1 MSDALLSRIAETL
14 YWTGRYVE
22 RADDTARTLDVYVHY
37 MLEDPDAD
45 EDADCRGMLAIL
57 GVPAPD
63 EGPMDIGTALSLLAY
78 DPKNPSAISGAI
90 RAARAGVRSVRD
102 VVSSEMWECLNV
114 TSLGLSAQRRSADR
128 LGPHMYF
135 RFVRERAAL
144 FFGLAESTMSHDDAW
159 RFLVLGRSLERVDM
173 TARLLLAR
181 MSGTRHQLGW
191 LTVLHACGAHES
203 FIRTHGWA
211 SDPSDVAEF
220 LMLDRLFPRSVLAA
234 LTSAEEALRALDPGD
249 ADRSGTGDPA
259 RREIGQLRT
268 RLEYAD
274 PGQIE
279 TDLPDL
285 IESLQGPA
293 GRPTRPSPSA
303 TSPTR
308 PRWPGRRRA
317 DMGWRVGVVH
327 TTKVTYRGTAR
338 ASYNECRMTP
348 PTMTRQTTLA
358 TSVRT
363 GSNVPI
369 WSYRDYFGTTVSSF
383 DIQEPHEEL
392 LVQASATVQ
401 TSAAPPAPT
410 PLPWIE
416 LRERAAASY
425 VLEYLAETGAPPW
438 TTT

>member
-22 RADDTARTLDVYVHY
+22 RADDTARMLDVYVHY

-90 RAARAGVRSVRD
+90 RAARAGMRSVRD

-211 SDPSDVAEF
+211 SDPSDVAKF

-234 LTSAEEALRALDPGD
+234 LTNAEEALRALDPGD

-268 RLEYAD
+268 PLEYAD

-285 IESLQGPA
+285 IESLQVA
-293 GRPTRPSPSA
+293 CRQANEAITKRYFAYSA
-303 TSPTR
+303 PVA
-308 PRWPGRRRA
+308 WA
-317 DMGWRVGVVH
+317 
-327 TTKVTYRGTAR
+327 
-338 ASYNECRMTP
+338 
-348 PTMTRQTTLA
+348 
-358 TSVRT
+358 
-363 GSNVPI
+363 
-369 WSYRDYFGTTVSSF
+369 
-383 DIQEPHEEL
+383 QE
-392 LVQASATVQ
+392 
-401 TSAAPPAPT
+401 
-410 PLPWIE
+410 
-416 LRERAAASY
+416 
-425 VLEYLAETGAPPW
+425 G
-438 TTT
+438 